1 MKSLIE
7 AMTLEVALAL
17 AGVGACVVV
26 WLVL

>member
-1 MKSLIE
+1 MKTMIE
-7 AMTLEVALAL
+7 SMTLEVALAL